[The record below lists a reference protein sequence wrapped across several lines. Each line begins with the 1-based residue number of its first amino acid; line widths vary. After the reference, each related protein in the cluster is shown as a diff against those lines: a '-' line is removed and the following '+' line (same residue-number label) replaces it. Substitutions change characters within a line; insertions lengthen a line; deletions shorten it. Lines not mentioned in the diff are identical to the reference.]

1 MRCTEKG
8 KEKEYFKMERHTLLN
23 KRAAFGVL
31 GQSSFRKVVRTEATL
46 LWIEEKVW
54 VRGQRHQVRA
64 PPR

>member
-8 KEKEYFKMERHTLLN
+8 KEREYFKMEKHMLIN
-23 KRAAFGVL
+23 KRVAFGVL

-46 LWIEEKVW
+46 LWIEEKVR
-54 VRGQRHQVRA
+54 VRGQRHQVRP